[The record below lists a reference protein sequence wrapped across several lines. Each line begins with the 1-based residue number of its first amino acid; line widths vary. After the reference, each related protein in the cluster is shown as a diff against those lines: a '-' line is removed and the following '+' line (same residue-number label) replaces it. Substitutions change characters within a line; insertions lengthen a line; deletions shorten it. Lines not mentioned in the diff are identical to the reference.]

1 MTFVQVIVGRVV
13 AGSGVVFRYENPSNY
28 WSLLASPLGGRW
40 SLVKVVDGDQ
50 TVLESYGPAATGR
63 GTTVMLRF
71 DGDRIEVEIDGV
83 ALGDMSDPDLQ
94 DKNRV
99 GFVVP
104 AGARAA
110 FDQIVGG

>member
-1 MTFVQVIVGRVV
+1 
-13 AGSGVVFRYENPSNY
+13 
-28 WSLLASPLGGRW
+28 
-40 SLVKVVDGDQ
+40 
-50 TVLESYGPAATGR
+50 
-63 GTTVMLRF
+63 MLRF